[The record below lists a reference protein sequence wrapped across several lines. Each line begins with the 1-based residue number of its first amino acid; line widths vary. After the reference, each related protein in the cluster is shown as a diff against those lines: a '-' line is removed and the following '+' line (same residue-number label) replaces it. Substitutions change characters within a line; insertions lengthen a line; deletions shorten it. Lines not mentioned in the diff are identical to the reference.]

1 MLGGFRSGG
10 GGGGYSSEACTHQ
23 IDHEDRYDE
32 PGQVH
37 EEGQPVEGVAR
48 GRCLRIFIHLCPHA
62 RDRSQDQLSTD
73 LRFVG
78 LRRCADTVDVLIV
91 ADHCP
96 KAGKHGVPCMH
107 RRRCTLHV
115 WGQSMA
121 SSAPHWLRR
130 RTHRERDTG
139 ASRNGEH
146 VPTGAI
152 GGVVLEDTYREDT
165 EGWRTYAVRGAEV
178 RCRVERR
185 GTWFDDGR
193 T

>member
-1 MLGGFRSGG
+1 VKHVLIRLTMKTVMTNPVRYMRKGSQLKELRVGDVCASL
-10 GGGGYSSEACTHQ
+10 YIS
-23 IDHEDRYDE
+23 DH
-32 PGQVH
+32 
-37 EEGQPVEGVAR
+37 AS
-48 GRCLRIFIHLCPHA
+48 
-62 RDRSQDQLSTD
+62 DRSQDQLSTD

-152 GGVVLEDTYREDT
+152 GGVVLEDT
-165 EGWRTYAVRGAEV
+165 
-178 RCRVERR
+178 
-185 GTWFDDGR
+185 
-193 T
+193 